1 MAKGLKQA
9 RFAPRQEIRALSERW
24 LELAAQQS
32 DLQAS
37 AYMLIL
43 DDGRFAAMQAE
54 RPMAA
59 ASSIKTPILLAV
71 LELLD
76 QGTLQWNEPLTLTE
90 ELVGG
95 GAGWMASR
103 PLGSRFP
110 THEVATEMIRNQHHQ
125 CQRSQPGHRLG

>member
-1 MAKGLKQA
+1 MTKPNDQSRMDRIVSLAKRRGFIFQSSEIYA
-9 RFAPRQEIRALSERW
+9 RQEIRALSERW
-24 LELAAQQS
+24 LELAAQQG

-76 QGTLQWNEPLTLTE
+76 QGTLQWNEPLLLTE
-90 ELVGG
+90 GL
-95 GAGWMASR
+95 
-103 PLGSRFP
+103 LG
-110 THEVATEMIRNQHHQ
+110 
-125 CQRSQPGHRLG
+125 

>member
-24 LELAAQQS
+24 LELAGQQS

-54 RPMAA
+54 RSMAA
-59 ASSIKTPILLAV
+59 ASSIKTPIPV
-71 LELLD
+71 SY
-76 QGTLQWNEPLTLTE
+76 THLTL
-90 ELVGG
+90 
-95 GAGWMASR
+95 
-103 PLGSRFP
+103 P
-110 THEVATEMIRNQHHQ
+110 TKA
-125 CQRSQPGHRLG
+125 